1 MAVII
6 RYLILIYLFSKKNE
20 RLRFFVTKWLSPFKG
35 ADNNCKI
42 NYNKVV
48 FELLNR
54 SVRSYRRYRSLPV
67 SDCRQAKS
75 SGKCNSPSFDT

>member
-1 MAVII
+1 MAVIT

-35 ADNNCKI
+35 ANNNCKI
-42 NYNKVV
+42 NYKKVV

-54 SVRSYRRYRSLPV
+54 SVRSYRRYRSL
-67 SDCRQAKS
+67 
-75 SGKCNSPSFDT
+75 